1 MNGWIE
7 DIGLDPA
14 LRLDDAQAEAFTK
27 LPKQARRNRHE
38 LLQEAIGDLL
48 DKYDRKASGPT
59 R

>member
-1 MNGWIE
+1 LNRWIE

-14 LRLDDAQAEAFTK
+14 LRLDDDQAEAFAK
-27 LPKQARRNRHE
+27 LPKQARRNRYE

-48 DKYDRKASGPT
+48 DRYRRKASGPT